1 MISEYIDEAN
11 HLAVHVLNGT
21 ISAKDIIDAVKAQS
35 ASGPTLHNLWD
46 LTDADMSRI
55 TNDDIQ
61 EIALLVKQAAPKG
74 RTGRTAIVS
83 ASDLGFGIGRAYS
96 TLAELFGQSV
106 EVQSFRSQQA
116 AKEWISE
123 FPG

>member
-1 MISEYIDEAN
+1 MLEEYIDEEN
-11 HLAVHVLNGT
+11 HLTVHVFTGVVL
-21 ISAKDIIDAVKAQS
+21 AKDIVEAVKAQS